1 MDRKRQLQRIGA
13 LCCAAVLLLTQAPV
27 AKAADS
33 SYRDSG
39 SLDMTKL
46 SQTEI
51 ANLLSENPLT
61 LPDEIFEEEPSITA
75 PYRAGKVKTEALQA
89 ATDRLNALRR
99 IAGLPD
105 SVQLDMALSEN
116 AQYGAV
122 IQAAQNG
129 LSHTPAK
136 PQDMDEA
143 FYQEA
148 YSASSS
154 SNLASGYTLTG
165 AVDGFMEDSDAS
177 NIAMVGHRRWQLNPT
192 MGKVGFG
199 TAGRFVAEKVFDN
212 SGTGCDY
219 DFIAW
224 PASGNFP
231 AKEEQHTLF
240 GGNYAWSVTLN
251 PKKFQNPSLS
261 SVSVTLTRESD
272 GKSWE
277 LNQSTR
283 DTSGD
288 YFNVELSGY
297 GVSNCIIF
305 RPSGIDQY
313 SGTYTVEISGLRTST
328 GQPVSDFS
336 YQVNFFDASAT
347 TQPDPEPQPQPEPE
361 PEPEPQPE
369 PEPEPLPDP
378 DDNGYPSDIAM
389 SGNSTIACSNGIT
402 AVVLEDGTLVSWKGE
417 GEPKGTITTLGT
429 GYIAV
434 SCSENRFMA
443 LKADGTL
450 WIWNDWGTIQPDII
464 TTPTQIMRGVQQ
476 IAGDLVLKEDG
487 SVWSYVKI
495 IEDAPTD
502 GPFSRVIDSGIVQ
515 ITTCSPDNGYALTE
529 DGTLISWALNY
540 QMSVL
545 GREAT
550 KPGDQ
555 LPAKVMDGVVS
566 ISGHL
571 AIRSDGSLWSWG
583 DNLYGQL
590 GYSDSNMWETFGG
603 AIDGFSPCMS
613 VPTRTS
619 FTDAVQVYI
628 GSANLVLKKDGTL
641 WQAIDGDF
649 TKLMDN
655 VRLPSAAT
663 TPDEIPDD
671 TPSSFTDVPDNAW
684 YAEAVNKA
692 TQAGL
697 LKGVGGNRYDPDGT
711 LTIAEAITL
720 SARLYAARTGETIPT
735 VDGPWYQGALE
746 YCTAHQLFS
755 AALYPDSVMLN
766 PATRFQMIFLL
777 DCAIPESEKKEIKD
791 IPNGSIPDIAEA
803 DEYGGIVYQWYR
815 VGYIE
820 GDETGRFLGPT
831 NISRAEV
838 AAILCRIAGLMPRV

>member
-177 NIAMVGHRRWQLNPT
+177 NIAMFGHRRWQLNPT

-777 DCAIPESEKKEIKD
+777 DCAIPESEKKKLKT
-791 IPNGSIPDIAEA
+791 
-803 DEYGGIVYQWYR
+803 YR
-815 VGYIE
+815 MAA
-820 GDETGRFLGPT
+820 
-831 NISRAEV
+831 SR
-838 AAILCRIAGLMPRV
+838 I

>member
-61 LPDEIFEEEPSITA
+61 LPDEIFEEEPSIIA

-231 AKEEQHTLF
+231 AEEEQHVLF
-240 GGNYAWSVTLN
+240 GGRYAWSVTLN

-402 AVVLEDGTLVSWKGE
+402 AVVLEDGTLVSWE
-417 GEPKGTITTLGT
+417 GQGKPEGLLTTLGT
-429 GYIAV
+429 GYVAV

-443 LKADGTL
+443 LKDDGTL

-464 TTPTQIMRGVQQ
+464 TTPTQIMRGVRQ

-555 LPAKVMDGVVS
+555 LPAKVMDDVVS

-583 DNLYGQL
+583 DNTCGSV
-590 GYSDSNMWETFGG
+590 GNGG
-603 AIDGFSPCMS
+603 EIQK
-613 VPTRTS
+613 
-619 FTDAVQVYI
+619 QV
-628 GSANLVLKKDGTL
+628 
-641 WQAIDGDF
+641 
-649 TKLMDN
+649 
-655 VRLPSAAT
+655 
-663 TPDEIPDD
+663 TP
-671 TPSSFTDVPDNAW
+671 V
-684 YAEAVNKA
+684 
-692 TQAGL
+692 
-697 LKGVGGNRYDPDGT
+697 
-711 LTIAEAITL
+711 
-720 SARLYAARTGETIPT
+720 
-735 VDGPWYQGALE
+735 
-746 YCTAHQLFS
+746 
-755 AALYPDSVMLN
+755 
-766 PATRFQMIFLL
+766 
-777 DCAIPESEKKEIKD
+777 
-791 IPNGSIPDIAEA
+791 
-803 DEYGGIVYQWYR
+803 
-815 VGYIE
+815 
-820 GDETGRFLGPT
+820 
-831 NISRAEV
+831 
-838 AAILCRIAGLMPRV
+838 